1 MNMKRFCRLMKKS
14 AWFRRR
20 IAKLSV
26 IWIIVILAA
35 STALS
40 MLPGK
45 KADAQEENEIVYYK
59 YYDNVNIEKGDTLW
73 GYAEKYRR
81 PDGMSCSEYISD
93 VKRINHLHG
102 DKLVVDETIV
112 LPYYSTE
119 YIK

>member
-1 MNMKRFCRLMKKS
+1 MSIRRFKRLFKKS
-14 AWFRRR
+14 SWFRKR
-20 IAKLSV
+20 ILKLSLFWVAV
-26 IWIIVILAA
+26 ICIA
-35 STALS
+35 SIALS

-45 KADAQEENEIVYYK
+45 KADAREEDQLVYYK
-59 YYDNVNIEKGDTLW
+59 YYDNVKIEKGDTLW
-73 GYAEKYRR
+73 GYAEEFRR

-102 DKLVVDETIV
+102 DKLVVDQTIV

>member
-1 MNMKRFCRLMKKS
+1 MNMRRFRRLMKRG
-14 AWFRRR
+14 WFRRR
-20 IAKLSV
+20 IFKLAIVWV
-26 IWIIVILAA
+26 IIICAA
-35 STALS
+35 SIALS

-45 KADAQEENEIVYYK
+45 KADAQEENEAVYYK
-59 YYDNVNIEKGDTLW
+59 YYDNVRIEKGDTLW
-73 GYAEKYRR
+73 GSAEKYRR

-102 DKLVVDETIV
+102 DKLVVDQTIV

>member
-1 MNMKRFCRLMKKS
+1 MLIENLRNFQQDTRGIAYGS
-14 AWFRRR
+14 RVIAW
-20 IAKLSV
+20 IAV
-26 IWIIVILAA
+26 VCIA
-35 STALS
+35 SIALS

-45 KADAQEENEIVYYK
+45 KADAREEDQLVYYK
-59 YYDNVNIEKGDTLW
+59 YYDNVKIEKGDTLW
-73 GYAEKYRR
+73 GYAEEFRR

-102 DKLVVDETIV
+102 DKLVVDQTIV